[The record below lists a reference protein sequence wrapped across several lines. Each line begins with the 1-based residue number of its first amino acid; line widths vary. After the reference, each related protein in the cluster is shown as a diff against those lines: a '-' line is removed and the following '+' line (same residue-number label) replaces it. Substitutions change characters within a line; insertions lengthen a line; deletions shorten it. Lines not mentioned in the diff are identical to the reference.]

1 MIFIYHLTF
10 LEVRS
15 PAHVVQPDP
24 LLRDSQGQNQGM
36 GRAVLLTGPWRE
48 YMLPH
53 SFRLFAESSSCIC
66 RTEVSFSLLVVWSL
80 LLEASLWPLHVGSS
94 SSEPQCYAE
103 SFSCLEFLSKHLL
116 LFFFDSHQGKF
127 FAWGSGY

>member
-1 MIFIYHLTF
+1 MIFIYHLTS

-36 GRAVLLTGPWRE
+36 GRVVLLAGSWRE

-53 SFRLFAESSSCIC
+53 SFRLLAESSSCIC
-66 RTEVSFSLLVVWSL
+66 WTEVSFSLLVVWSL

-94 SSEPQCYAE
+94 SSEPQVYAE
-103 SFSCLEFLSKHLL
+103 SFSHLEFLSKHLL
-116 LFFFDSHQGKF
+116 LLFFDFHQGKF